1 LAHAPAHPGRNPRRA
16 ACAGALAAALVLL
29 APPEAAEAFEL
40 IAVETGR
47 DGPAYTLRI
56 EALFDAPPARL
67 LEVLTDYNRIHELH
81 PRMKVSRS
89 LGPVGANV
97 EEVYSHFEGC
107 VLLFC
112 RDIQRVEHI
121 RAHANTLVA
130 VDVPGRGSFSEG
142 RTEWRFSAEGAGA
155 RLHYETRFVPAFRIA
170 PLVGPGVLV
179 RSVERMT
186 LETMA
191 EADRRAGQGND

>member
-1 LAHAPAHPGRNPRRA
+1 MARVPAYPGRDPRRA
-16 ACAGALAAALVLL
+16 ACAAALAAALALL
-29 APPEAAEAFEL
+29 APLDAAEAFEL
-40 IAVETGR
+40 VSVETRR
-47 DGPAYTLRI
+47 DGPAYLLRI

-67 LEVLTDYNRIHELH
+67 LEVLTDYDRIHELH
-81 PRMKVSRS
+81 PRMTASRS
-89 LGPVGANV
+89 LGPVGDDA

-112 RDIQRVEHI
+112 RDIHRVEHI

-142 RTEWRFSAEGAGA
+142 RTEWRFTAEGAGA

-170 PLVGPGVLV
+170 PLIGPGVLA

-191 EADRRAGQGND
+191 EADKRAVQGDD

>member
-1 LAHAPAHPGRNPRRA
+1 VARVPAFPGRNLRPA
-16 ACAGALAAALVLL
+16 ACAAALAAALVLI
-29 APPEAAEAFEL
+29 APPETAEAFEL
-40 IAVETGR
+40 VSVETR
-47 DGPAYTLRI
+47 REGPDYLLRI

-67 LEVLTDYNRIHELH
+67 LAVLTDYDRIHELH

-89 LGPVGANV
+89 LGPVGDDAV
-97 EEVYSHFEGC
+97 EVYSHFEGC

-112 RDIQRVEHI
+112 RDIHRVEHI

-142 RTEWRFSAEGAGA
+142 RTEWHFSVDGTGS

-170 PLVGPGVLV
+170 PLIGPGVLA

-191 EADRRAGQGND
+191 EADKRAVQGDD

>member
-1 LAHAPAHPGRNPRRA
+1 MAHVSAPLARNPRRA
-16 ACAGALAAALVLL
+16 ACAGALAAGLMLL

-40 IAVETGR
+40 VSVETHR
-47 DGPAYTLRI
+47 DGPAYVLRI

-67 LEVLTDYNRIHELH
+67 LEVLTDYDRIHELH

-89 LGPVGANV
+89 LGPVGADT

-112 RDIQRVEHI
+112 RDIHRVEHI
-121 RAHANTLVA
+121 HAHANTLVA
-130 VDVPGRGSFSEG
+130 VDVPGRGSFREG
-142 RTEWRFSAEGAGA
+142 RTEWRFTAEGAGA

-191 EADRRAGQGND
+191 EADKRAVEGYD

>member
-1 LAHAPAHPGRNPRRA
+1 MKRHRATAAPAV
-16 ACAGALAAALVLL
+16 ALVALV
-29 APPEAAEAFEL
+29 APFAGAEAFEL

-56 EALFDAPPARL
+56 EALFSAPPARL
-67 LEVLTDYNRIHELH
+67 LEVLTDYDRIHELH
-81 PRMKVSRS
+81 PRMTESRS
-89 LGPVGANV
+89 LGMVGPAT
-97 EEVYSHFEGC
+97 EEVYSLFEGC

-112 RDIQRVEHI
+112 RDIHRVEQI
-121 RAHANTLVA
+121 RAHATTLVA

-142 RTEWRFSAEGAGA
+142 RTEWRFTVEGAGA

-191 EADRRAGQGND
+191 EADRRAVEGYD

>member
-1 LAHAPAHPGRNPRRA
+1 MARAPAYPGRDPRRA
-16 ACAGALAAALVLL
+16 ACAAALAAALVLL
-29 APPEAAEAFEL
+29 APPETAEAFEL
-40 IAVETGR
+40 VSVETRR
-47 DGPAYTLRI
+47 DGPAYLLHI

-67 LEVLTDYNRIHELH
+67 LEVLTDYDRIHELH
-81 PRMKVSRS
+81 PRMTVSRS
-89 LGPVGANV
+89 LGPVGDDAV
-97 EEVYSHFEGC
+97 EVYSHFEGC

-112 RDIQRVEHI
+112 RDIHRVEHI
-121 RAHANTLVA
+121 RAEADTLVA

-142 RTEWRFSAEGAGA
+142 RTEWRFAADGTGS

-170 PLVGPGVLV
+170 PLIGPGVLA

-191 EADRRAGQGND
+191 EADKRAVQGDD